1 MTQVVLRRELR
12 TPLGIFAPGCVFTG
26 ERTGEG
32 WQLELLPTVEGGR
45 SHPATV
51 ETKDVTVLR
60 RRRRLTNAAG
70 AQAEY
75 EFAHRKLGLSHF
87 AAMGWLVER
96 YGVTAERLHRW
107 GVIRQAA
114 S

>member
-12 TPLGIFAPGCVFTG
+12 TPLGIFAPGCVFPG
-26 ERTGEG
+26 ERSGDG
-32 WQLELLPTVEGGR
+32 WQLELLPAIEGGR

-51 ETKDVTVLR
+51 EAKDVTVLR
-60 RRRRLTNAAG
+60 RRRRLTNASG

-87 AAMGWLVER
+87 AAMGWLMER
-96 YGVTAERLHRW
+96 FGVTAGQLHRW
-107 GVIRQAA
+107 GVVGRA